1 METYQPR
8 FPLSLLMV
16 EDDDSARD
24 IVVRMLALRFPECT
38 IYDAENG
45 VKGLELFK
53 RHAPEIILTDI
64 NMPEMDGIEMA
75 RAIKAIDAN
84 ATCIVLTAYGDRVI
98 TDQFKEIGFCDHLM
112 KPVNFK
118 QLFEVIERCNAESKL
133 KKLPD

>member
-1 METYQPR
+1 METNSSR

-16 EDDDSARD
+16 EDDENARD
-24 IVVRMLALRFPECT
+24 IVVRMLALRFPDCT

-45 VKGLELFK
+45 VRGLELFK
-53 RHAPEIILTDI
+53 EHAPEIILTDI

-75 RAIKAIDAN
+75 RAIKSIDAE

-98 TDQFKEIGFCDHLM
+98 TDRFKEIGFCDHLM

-118 QLFEVIERCNAESKL
+118 QLFEVIERCNAESKIQ
-133 KKLPD
+133 KKRD